1 MSPDFL
7 IISIRNQAVYI
18 PANQMSEV
26 SRTINE
32 TTAQLLLNFNK
43 MGFGISEQLL
53 RALNATRPGYK
64 SLVLDTMAGIMGM
77 DKNWTPLVKGWNIP
91 TGETFV
97 DHIYTFIA
105 NIFGTRKGTS
115 LSCGHIIPDN
125 TFPLERYNGCPFCGT
140 PFMTGEI
147 EITGQC
153 SKLKVLEL
161 WTENELSEYFNS
173 LLGSKTALDATQV
186 ENLKL
191 LLRHFAIPND
201 VEIGI
206 KETLMLVI
214 DTLVVENMIEQASGL
229 FTTPADILRYL
240 WYKHTGFLQI
250 VQPKTIIRRKSKNHG
265 HMHAFLDQ
273 RGKAFHLAKTGLK
286 MKFSRE
292 TCRMYALWLNN
303 LEMDAA
309 KACEIMHP
317 KRGIWVRVI
326 RSLRLAEYSK
336 RKGFERLAVLLDMF
350 HTEKYTVFQGKIDHF
365 RLKQDADSTFG
376 LLKKRPGL
384 FARSLF
390 ANMLWFGPQTTLG
403 HFSVILDEIPARL
416 LFTLNMYARY
426 YFDRQGTRSV
436 KPLGGMN
443 KKIPANKLLKLYN
456 DEQTEAMKASVEN
469 LCLLAIKS
477 RFARAKTDT
486 RTIYLEETLN
496 YMPLPVGDRS
506 ETIQDLPS
514 ALMGTRFQI
523 QGDTI
528 RLFMQWGQGLPA
540 QHMDMDLSCW
550 IAYDHKSDYC
560 SYSKLVTT
568 GCKHSGDIRQIP
580 DKVGTAEYIDL
591 NIPELE
597 ENKARYIS
605 FTCNA
610 YSVGEITPGL
620 VVGWMDSKN
629 PMHISESTG
638 VAYDPSCVQHQVRIS
653 QNLSKGLV
661 FGIIVVET
669 REIIWL
675 ELAFGGQVVQ
685 NIDMK
690 GVKAILNKL
699 NSKLNIGKLIKLKA
713 EAQGLVFVDNKEEA
727 DEVYDYQWA
736 INAAAVTKL
745 FFD

>member
-1 MSPDFL
+1 
-7 IISIRNQAVYI
+7 
-18 PANQMSEV
+18 
-26 SRTINE
+26 
-32 TTAQLLLNFNK
+32 
-43 MGFGISEQLL
+43 
-53 RALNATRPGYK
+53 
-64 SLVLDTMAGIMGM
+64 
-77 DKNWTPLVKGWNIP
+77 
-91 TGETFV
+91 
-97 DHIYTFIA
+97 
-105 NIFGTRKGTS
+105 
-115 LSCGHIIPDN
+115 
-125 TFPLERYNGCPFCGT
+125 
-140 PFMTGEI
+140 MTGEI
-147 EITGQC
+147 EITGQG

-173 LLGSKTALDATQV
+173 LLRSKTALDATQV

-229 FTTPADILRYL
+229 FKTPADILRYL

-265 HMHAFLDQ
+265 HMHALLDQ
-273 RGKAFHLAKTGLK
+273 RGKAFHLAKAGLK
-286 MKFSRE
+286 LKFPRKN
-292 TCRMYALWLNN
+292 CRMYALWLNN

-326 RSLRLAEYSK
+326 RALRLAEYSK

-365 RLKQDADSTFG
+365 RLKQDAESTFG

-456 DEQTEAMKASVEN
+456 DEQAEAMKASVED

-486 RTIYLEETLN
+486 RTIYL
-496 YMPLPVGDRS
+496 
-506 ETIQDLPS
+506 
-514 ALMGTRFQI
+514 
-523 QGDTI
+523 
-528 RLFMQWGQGLPA
+528 
-540 QHMDMDLSCW
+540 
-550 IAYDHKSDYC
+550 
-560 SYSKLVTT
+560 
-568 GCKHSGDIRQIP
+568 
-580 DKVGTAEYIDL
+580 
-591 NIPELE
+591 
-597 ENKARYIS
+597 
-605 FTCNA
+605 
-610 YSVGEITPGL
+610 
-620 VVGWMDSKN
+620 
-629 PMHISESTG
+629 
-638 VAYDPSCVQHQVRIS
+638 
-653 QNLSKGLV
+653 
-661 FGIIVVET
+661 
-669 REIIWL
+669 
-675 ELAFGGQVVQ
+675 
-685 NIDMK
+685 
-690 GVKAILNKL
+690 
-699 NSKLNIGKLIKLKA
+699 
-713 EAQGLVFVDNKEEA
+713 
-727 DEVYDYQWA
+727 
-736 INAAAVTKL
+736 
-745 FFD
+745 